1 MSAYLEFLTYGTKLA
16 TQSAAMPLSA
26 VKILRQSAHQTL
38 AAIFQYQFVP
48 EDSVLSL
55 DIAFNFF
62 LSSSGSPILLYFVR
76 DELVKYSSRTF
87 GDDLRPNY
95 YSSLGLQGAAS
106 AIFTPIAGRECKVTC
121 LDGRDLGKVFN
132 NHDVEI

>member
-1 MSAYLEFLTYGTKLA
+1 
-16 TQSAAMPLSA
+16 MPLSA
-26 VKILRQSAHQTL
+26 VKVLQQFTNQTL
-38 AAIFQYQFVP
+38 AAILQHQFVP
-48 EDSVLSL
+48 EDSILNL
-55 DIAFNFF
+55 DVAFNFF
-62 LSSSGSPILLYFVR
+62 LSSSKSPFLLYFVR